1 MKLWQK
7 TSLICIVVLIVVVFL
22 CSSVFLIYTRN
33 SILTLTYEQTAARQK
48 SLASSFRE
56 MADYYLQDSDSAAMR
71 YALTTYCFSQF
82 ADDSSVLMKD
92 GEIFYSGVTIDPSE
106 FLAVQQTPKQVE
118 TKIGGRDILLSGSQ
132 AILKDGAYSV
142 YVVEDISAVYQSV
155 SRTFWTFTL
164 VSAAGVLLGAF
175 LIALS
180 VRRSTKP
187 LSVLAGVAKEIAD
200 GGYQMRVNV
209 CARDEVGALARDFNR
224 MAEAVE
230 RQITDLTETNE
241 RQRFFIS
248 GVTHEFKTPLTA
260 LLLHSRMLRRAN
272 LSEQQKDKSLEHIE
286 NQCAWLER
294 LVQTLLKLFVKRQ
307 EVEKQE
313 VAVGALFARVRETT
327 AATLAQRRVKL
338 VICHSGETLLCNA
351 ELLQD
356 LLVNL
361 VDNAAKA
368 YDEST
373 EARTVVLSCSQK
385 TVCVEDRGRGIPKEA
400 LPHLFEPFY
409 MADPSRS
416 KKNGG
421 SGLGLAIV
429 KAIADA
435 HDARISIKSEV
446 GSGTQV
452 TLEFP

>member
-7 TSLICIVVLIVVVFL
+7 TSLICIVVLIAVVFL
-22 CSSVFLIYTRN
+22 CSSVFLLYTKN
-33 SILTLTYEQTAARQK
+33 SILSLTYEQTAARQK
-48 SLASSFRE
+48 NLANSFKE
-56 MADYYLQDSDSAAMR
+56 MAGYYLQDSDSAAMK
-71 YALTTYCFSQF
+71 YALTNYCFSQF
-82 ADDSSVLMKD
+82 ADASSVLIKD
-92 GEIFYSGVTIDPSE
+92 GEIIYSGVTIDPSE
-106 FLAVQQTPKQVE
+106 FLDVQQPPNQVE
-118 TKIGGRDILLSGSQ
+118 TKTDGRNILISGSQ
-132 AILKDGAYSV
+132 VMLQDGAYSV
-142 YVVEDISAVYQSV
+142 YIVDDISALYQSV
-155 SRTFWTFTL
+155 SRTFWIFTL
-164 VSAAGVLLGAF
+164 VSIAGVLLGAF

-180 VRRSTKP
+180 VHRSTKP
-187 LSVLAGVAKEIAD
+187 LSVLAGAAKEIAD
-200 GGYQMRVNV
+200 GCYQMRANV
-209 CARDEVGALARDFNR
+209 CTRDEVGALAKDFNR

-230 RQITDLTETNE
+230 KQITDLTETNE

-272 LSEQQKDKSLEHIE
+272 LSEEQKDKSLEHIE

-307 EVEKQE
+307 EIPKEE
-313 VAVGALFARVRETT
+313 VAIGTLFERVWETT
-327 AATLAQRRVKL
+327 AALLSQRSVKL

-351 ELLQD
+351 ELMQD

-368 YDEST
+368 YDACSEL
-373 EARTVVLSCSQK
+373 RTVILSCTQK
-385 TVCVEDRGRGIPKEA
+385 TICVEDRGRGIPQEA

-409 MADPSRS
+409 MVDPSRS
-416 KKNGG
+416 KKHGG

-435 HDARISIKSEV
+435 HDARIRIKSDM
-446 GSGTQV
+446 GRGTQV
-452 TLEFP
+452 SLDFP

>member
-56 MADYYLQDSDSAAMR
+56 MADYYLQDSDPAAMR

-82 ADDSSVLMKD
+82 ADESSVLMKD
-92 GEIFYSGVTIDPSE
+92 GEILYSGVTIDPSE

-118 TKIGGRDILLSGSQ
+118 TKIDGRDILLSGSQ

-209 CARDEVGALARDFNR
+209 CTRDEVGALARDFNR

-248 GVTHEFKTPLTA
+248 GVTHEFKTPLAA

-338 VICHSGETLLCNA
+338 VICHSDETLLCNA

>member
-22 CSSVFLIYTRN
+22 CSSVFLICTRN

-48 SLASSFRE
+48 SLANSFKE
-56 MADYYLQDSDSAAMR
+56 MADYYLQDSDSAAMK
-71 YALTTYCFSQF
+71 YTLTTYCFSRF

-92 GEIFYSGVTIDPSE
+92 GEILYSGVTIDPSE

-209 CARDEVGALARDFNR
+209 CTRDEVGALARDFNR

>member
-33 SILTLTYEQTAARQK
+33 NILTLTYEQTAARQK
-48 SLASSFRE
+48 SLANSFKE
-56 MADYYLQDSDSAAMR
+56 MADYYLQDSDSAAMK
-71 YALTTYCFSQF
+71 YTLTTYCFSRF

-92 GEIFYSGVTIDPSE
+92 GEILYSGVTIDPSE
-106 FLAVQQTPKQVE
+106 FLAVQQPPEQVE
-118 TKIGGRDILLSGSQ
+118 TTIGGRNILISGSKVM
-132 AILKDGAYSV
+132 LNDGAYSV
-142 YVVEDISAVYQSV
+142 YVVEDISAVYQSL
-155 SRTFWTFTL
+155 SRTFWIFTL
-164 VSAAGVLLGAF
+164 VSIAGALFGSF

-187 LSVLAGVAKEIAD
+187 LSVLAGAAKQIAD
-200 GGYQMRVNV
+200 GGYQMRANV
-209 CARDEVGALARDFNR
+209 CTKDEVGALARDFNR
-224 MAEAVE
+224 MADAVE
-230 RQITDLTETNE
+230 QRITDLTETNE

-248 GVTHEFKTPLTA
+248 AVTHEFKTPLTA

-272 LSEQQKDKSLEHIE
+272 LSEQQKDKSLEHLE

-351 ELLQD
+351 ELMQD

-368 YDEST
+368 YDEDST
-373 EARTVVLSCSQK
+373 VRVVILSCSDK

>member
-82 ADDSSVLMKD
+82 ADESSVLMKD
-92 GEIFYSGVTIDPSE
+92 GEILYSGVTIDPSE

-118 TKIGGRDILLSGSQ
+118 TKIGGRDILLSGNQ

-142 YVVEDISAVYQSV
+142 YVVEDISAMYQSV

-164 VSAAGVLLGAF
+164 VSVAGVLLGAF

-180 VRRSTKP
+180 MRRSTKP

-209 CARDEVGALARDFNR
+209 CTRDEVGALARDFNR

-338 VICHSGETLLCNA
+338 VICHSDETLLCNA

>member
-118 TKIGGRDILLSGSQ
+118 TKIGGRNILISGSKVM
-132 AILKDGAYSV
+132 LNDGAYSV
-142 YVVEDISAVYQSV
+142 YVVEDISAVYQSL

-209 CARDEVGALARDFNR
+209 CTRDEVGALARDFNR

>member
-7 TSLICIVVLIVVVFL
+7 TSLICIVVLTAVVLL
-22 CSSVFLIYTRN
+22 CSSVFLLYTKN
-33 SILTLTYEQTAARQK
+33 SMLFLTCEQTAARQK
-48 SLASSFRE
+48 NLANSFKE
-56 MADYYLQDSDSAAMR
+56 MADYYLQDSDSAAMK
-71 YALTTYCFSQF
+71 YTLTTYCFSRF

-92 GEIFYSGVTIDPSE
+92 GEILYSGVTIDPSE
-106 FLAVQQTPKQVE
+106 FLDVQQLPKRVATE
-118 TKIGGRDILLSGSQ
+118 IGGRNILISGS
-132 AILKDGAYSV
+132 AVTLKDGTYSV
-142 YVVEDISAVYQSV
+142 YVVDDISSVYQSV
-155 SRTFWTFTL
+155 SRTFWMFTL
-164 VSAAGVLLGAF
+164 VSIAGVLLGAF

-187 LSVLAGVAKEIAD
+187 LSVLAGAAKEIAD
-200 GGYQMRVNV
+200 GGYQMRANV
-209 CARDEVGALARDFNR
+209 LTKDEVGALAGDFNR

-241 RQRFFIS
+241 RQRLFIS

-260 LLLHSRMLRRAN
+260 LLLHSQMLRRAN
-272 LSEQQKDKSLEHIE
+272 LSDRQKDKSLEHIE

-294 LVQTLLKLFVKRQ
+294 LVQALLKLFIKRQ
-307 EVEKQE
+307 GIEKEE
-313 VAVGALFARVRETT
+313 VAVGALFERVRETT
-327 AATLAQRRVKL
+327 AALLLQRSVKL
-338 VICHSGETLLCNA
+338 VMRHSGETLLCNA
-351 ELLQD
+351 ELMQD

-368 YDEST
+368 YDESS
-373 EARTVVLSCSQK
+373 EVRTVILSCTQK
-385 TVCVEDRGRGIPKEA
+385 TICVEDRGSGIPQEA

-421 SGLGLAIV
+421 SGLGLAVV

-435 HDARISIKSEV
+435 HEARISIQSEV
-446 GSGTQV
+446 GRGTQV
-452 TLEFP
+452 SLEFP

>member
-7 TSLICIVVLIVVVFL
+7 TSLICIVVLIVVAFL

-92 GEIFYSGVTIDPSE
+92 GEILYSGVTIDPSE

-209 CARDEVGALARDFNR
+209 CTRDEVGALARDFNR

>member
-209 CARDEVGALARDFNR
+209 CTRDEVGALARDFNR

-294 LVQTLLKLFVKRQ
+294 LVQTLLKFFVKRQ

>member
-22 CSSVFLIYTRN
+22 CSSVFLICTRN
-33 SILTLTYEQTAARQK
+33 NILTLTYEQTAARQK
-48 SLASSFRE
+48 SLANSFRE
-56 MADYYLQDSDSAAMR
+56 MADYYLQDSDSAAMK
-71 YALTTYCFSQF
+71 YTLTTYCFSRF

-92 GEIFYSGVTIDPSE
+92 GEILYSGVTIDPSE
-106 FLAVQQTPKQVE
+106 FLAVQQPPEQVE
-118 TKIGGRDILLSGSQ
+118 TTIGGRNILISGSKVM
-132 AILKDGAYSV
+132 LNDGAYSV
-142 YVVEDISAVYQSV
+142 YVVEDISAVYQSL
-155 SRTFWTFTL
+155 SRTFWIFTL
-164 VSAAGVLLGAF
+164 VSIAGALFGSF

-187 LSVLAGVAKEIAD
+187 LSVLAGAAKQIAD
-200 GGYQMRVNV
+200 GGYQMRANV
-209 CARDEVGALARDFNR
+209 CTKDEVGALARDFNR

-361 VDNAAKA
+361 VDNATKA

>member
-92 GEIFYSGVTIDPSE
+92 GEILYSGVTIDPSE

-209 CARDEVGALARDFNR
+209 CTRDEVGALARDFNR